1 MQNDLPQKLLTVMDL
16 TSLSETD
23 TSDSITALCQKAVAS
38 EQHVAAVCVY
48 PAFVKQA
55 AESLVGSGVKIAT
68 VANFPHGNDPLDTV
82 IASIQQSIGDG
93 AQEIDL
99 VFPYA
104 RYLAK
109 EVAPVREFIQKCKE
123 ACGPN
128 VLLKVILETG
138 ALDDPQII
146 ADASRDVL
154 LAGAD
159 FLKTSTGK
167 FAVGATIPAATVM
180 IMTIKEMTH
189 ELNRSIGFK
198 VAGGIRTIEQASQYV
213 VLANQLM
220 GPNWVVPQTFR
231 IGASQLLDEI
241 LKLC

>member
-1 MQNDLPQKLLTVMDL
+1 VQNDLPQKLLTVMDL
-16 TSLSETD
+16 TSLNETD
-23 TSDSITALCQKAVAS
+23 SSASIAALCQKAMAS
-38 EQHVAAVCVY
+38 VPHVAAVCVY

-55 AESLVGSGVKIAT
+55 AETLAGSGIKIAT

-82 IASIQQSIGDG
+82 VASIQQSISDG

-104 RYLAK
+104 QYLAK
-109 EVAPVREFIQKCKE
+109 EVVPVREFIQKCKE
-123 ACGPN
+123 ACGPH

-138 ALDDPQII
+138 ALNDPQII

-213 VLANQLM
+213 VLANQMM

>member
-1 MQNDLPQKLLTVMDL
+1 MKDNLPQKLLTLMDL
-16 TSLSETD
+16 TSLNETD
-23 TSDSITALCQKAVAS
+23 TSQTIAILCQKAVAQD
-38 EQHVAAVCVY
+38 QHVAAVCVY

-68 VANFPHGNDPLDTV
+68 VANFPYGNDPLDIV
-82 IASIQQSIGDG
+82 IASIQQSIGLG
-93 AQEIDL
+93 AREIDL
-99 VFPYA
+99 VFPYTQ
-104 RYLAK
+104 YLAR
-109 EVAPVREFIQKCKE
+109 EVEPVREFIQKSKE

-138 ALDDPQII
+138 ALNDPQVI
-146 ADASRDVL
+146 ADASRDVI

-167 FAVGATIPAATVM
+167 YAIGATLPAATVM

-198 VAGGIRTIEQASQYV
+198 VAGGIRTIEQASQYI
-213 VLANQLM
+213 VLANQMM
-220 GPNWVVPQTFR
+220 GPDWVVPETFR